1 MPQARIRAANL
12 LSDAKGRT
20 TCIEE
25 TDSCPRTGKM
35 PFFIFG
41 IQKVLYSR
49 IRENYDGSGSLKCEG
64 IEKDPYN
71 GRVEW

>member
-1 MPQARIRAANL
+1 
-12 LSDAKGRT
+12 
-20 TCIEE
+20 
-25 TDSCPRTGKM
+25 M

-64 IEKDPYN
+64 IISASGKL
-71 GRVEW
+71 GQ